1 MLSTSSLAIVRVT
14 CLAALTSAAA
24 LNGPAQP
31 QKSSRRTFLAGV
43 AATPLLVAGPLKS
56 RAASTDGP
64 RDPQVSTDGRRDP
77 RTTSAFFGLAAP
89 PIQGMWSYAELVEQ
103 AKAENLATI
112 QTAVQHDCIV
122 ATTHEG
128 MRFASMVADKTV
140 PLLLIDC
147 EKPDGSLPFEVLPI
161 DENRA
166 AVRDVAS
173 QLLNL
178 LGVLWLADQA
188 DLLPW
193 DTTPYGS
200 LAEREAAQRGGAK
213 VRKKLLAR
221 LRSAFETMGQ
231 KKKKT
236 QKGARRVEHDEDLR
250 RVLGLVRWD
259 AAAELNDKLKHKL
272 EHKIGLN
279 EELKQRIEF
288 AGSEMAQQLKEAQ
301 QLTPGELLEKE
312 VGKVPGA
319 FAKVPGVLKR
329 IAWATPACVSLERM
343 PTFEQLCTRAWCIS
357 ACKDSGVTQYLR
369 ACPTAAP
376 WPVPEPGAAVA
387 EPSDDTALGRLAGS
401 LGSAALLEG
410 RGSLVFDAELGLCRI
425 DEEFSAF
432 YGRRVY
438 LCKRLENV
446 VPA

>member
-1 MLSTSSLAIVRVT
+1 MLSTSSLAILRVT
-14 CLAALTSAAA
+14 CLALTSAAA
-24 LNGPAQP
+24 LNGPAKS

-64 RDPQVSTDGRRDP
+64 REPQSSTDGRRDP
-77 RTTSAFFGLAAP
+77 RTTSSFFGLAAP
-89 PIQGMWSYAELVEQ
+89 PIQGIWSYDELVEQ

-128 MRFASMVADKTV
+128 TRFASMVADKTV

-147 EKPDGSLPFEVLPI
+147 EKPDGSLPFEMLPI

-166 AVRDVAS
+166 AVRDVAT
-173 QLLNL
+173 QLLDL
-178 LGVLWLADQA
+178 MGVLWLADQA

-213 VRKKLLAR
+213 VRTKLLAH
-221 LRSAFETMGQ
+221 LRNAFETMGQ
-231 KKKKT
+231 KKTQKKT
-236 QKGARRVEHDEDLR
+236 QKAARRVEHDEDLR

-259 AAAELNDKLKHKL
+259 AAAELNTKLKQKL
-272 EHKIGLN
+272 EHKLGLN
-279 EELKQRIEF
+279 EEHKQRIEYVRL
-288 AGSEMAQQLKEAQ
+288 EMAQQLKEAKE
-301 QLTPGELLEKE
+301 LTPGELLEKE

-329 IAWATPACVSLERM
+329 IAWATPACVSLERL

-357 ACKDSGVTQYLR
+357 ACKDSGVAQYLR
-369 ACPTAAP
+369 ACPTAAAA
-376 WPVPEPGAAVA
+376 EPGVAVV
-387 EPSDDTALGRLAGS
+387 EPSDDTALGRLAGT
-401 LGSAALLEG
+401 LGSAAG
-410 RGSLVFDAELGLCRI
+410 PGSLVFDAELGLCRI